1 MSSLLGFVL
10 LISCVEIDL
19 INADGA
25 KNSPLPGPWFAK
37 HWHVQ
42 DVQSKLLRSLA
53 MPFAEEGTI

>member
-10 LISCVEIDL
+10 LISCVEIDV
-19 INADGA
+19 ITAGA
-25 KNSPLPGPWFAK
+25 AENSPLPGPWFAK

-42 DVQSKLLRSLA
+42 DVQSTLLRNLA